1 MSVVK
6 TGQPV
11 VFGEVLFDSFADGA
25 SVLGGAP
32 FNVAWHLQ
40 AFGCAPL
47 FISRIGDD
55 ALGEQVRT
63 AMQDWGMQTT
73 GLQSDPVRP
82 TGQVRVHIE
91 NGEPA
96 YDIVTD
102 QAYDAIDSAN
112 LPDPG
117 PLSLVYHG
125 SLALRNHT
133 SADALNTLLDHH
145 RPPVFLDINLRPPWW
160 NRADAERMLSR
171 ADWLK
176 LNEHE
181 LVELLQA
188 DMDSQAG
195 AARLFQQYN
204 ISLIIITQGEK
215 GAYVCSRSGETF
227 SVAPEGVSEVVDTV
241 GAGDAF
247 TSVCVLGLLQGWDM
261 RKTLPRAQCFASAV
275 VGVRGATVADRN
287 FYAAFISDWN
297 LT

>member
-6 TGQPV
+6 TGRPV

-25 SVLGGAP
+25 HVLGGAP

-47 FISRIGDD
+47 FISRIGNDE
-55 ALGEQVRT
+55 LGEQVRT
-63 AMQDWGMQTT
+63 AMQGWGMQTT

-82 TGQVRVHIE
+82 TGQVCVHIE

-96 YDIVTD
+96 YDIVAD

-117 PLSLVYHG
+117 LLSLIYHG
-125 SLALRNHT
+125 SLAVRNNT
-133 SADALNTLLDHH
+133 SANALNTLLERHQ
-145 RPPVFLDINLRPPWW
+145 PPVFLDINLRPPWW

-171 ADWLK
+171 TDWLK

-181 LVELLQA
+181 LTELLQT
-188 DMDSQAG
+188 DIDSQAG
-195 AARLFQQYN
+195 AARLLQQYDL
-204 ISLIIITQGEK
+204 SLVIITQGEK
-215 GAYVCSRSGETF
+215 GAYVSLKSGEAF

-247 TSVCVLGLLQGWDM
+247 TSVCILGLLQGWDM
-261 RKTLPRAQCFASAV
+261 RQTLPRAQRFASAM

-287 FYAAFISDWN
+287 FYAEFISDWN